1 MNNSK
6 ILKFQ
11 DVDLNSLVFESPV
24 KKKNLNGKSSYI
36 SRISINDNE
45 FCFQSPKL
53 KCIDFNKDT
62 LKLQLELTDPDFKVF
77 LHDLQS
83 LVKNKLYENSYNWF
97 NKSFSKEYISTSF
110 NSSLD
115 SETLSSCINDDLQI
129 ICDIPGDP
137 FGYLENSNLIL
148 IFHLSGIWISQ
159 KHFGLHL
166 RVSQLKVATE
176 KFYIHDYSIVD
187 DDSDFDYP
195 SDIESEFSNTN
206 LAIAP
211 ELCLLP
217 DDSPDDFPAPDLMIL
232 M

>member
-11 DVDLNSLVFESPV
+11 DVDLNSLVFESPL

-62 LKLQLELTDPDFKVF
+62 LKLQLELTPDFKVF

-97 NKSFSKEYISTSF
+97 DKSFSKEYISTSF

-115 SETLSSCINDDLQI
+115 AETMSSCIKDDLQI

-137 FGYLENSNLIL
+137 FGNLENSNLIL

-176 KFYIHDYSIVD
+176 NFYIHDYSIVD

-195 SDIESEFSNTN
+195 SDIESENSINTFQEQM
-206 LAIAP
+206 I
-211 ELCLLP
+211 
-217 DDSPDDFPAPDLMIL
+217 SPDDFFETLN
-232 M
+232 